1 MTLIFI
7 VFNLTCIG
15 TYPTPKSSCQQLLDI
30 EVSITC
36 KCISTCHVFI
46 SFPHFFI
53 TLYPLSPSVIFWI
66 YLTASSLLPR
76 GLKKNSQLYISFG
89 MKSIMLFQ
97 SSCNY
102 NFKIS
107 SLSTLYRLLIIKVF
121 VTIFNNLQVIYIRMS
136 TFMILIY
143 YDYQFIA
150 EINQSFIQQ
159 IKPKIDDFLLP
170 MASFRTCTHTT
181 HKCH

>member
-1 MTLIFI
+1 MSCIHFFPTFFYYLISI
-7 VFNLTCIG
+7 
-15 TYPTPKSSCQQLLDI
+15 KSFSNFLDI
-30 EVSITC
+30 FNSFKSLTKRSKKKQPTLYFFWNEIHNVVSI
-36 KCISTCHVFI
+36 I
-46 SFPHFFI
+46 
-53 TLYPLSPSVIFWI
+53 
-66 YLTASSLLPR
+66 
-76 GLKKNSQLYISFG
+76 
-89 MKSIMLFQ
+89 
-97 SSCNY
+97 NY

>member
-1 MTLIFI
+1 MSCIHFFPTFFYYLISI
-7 VFNLTCIG
+7 
-15 TYPTPKSSCQQLLDI
+15 KSFSNFLDI
-30 EVSITC
+30 FNSFKSLTKRSKKKQPTLYFFWNEIHNVVSI
-36 KCISTCHVFI
+36 I
-46 SFPHFFI
+46 
-53 TLYPLSPSVIFWI
+53 
-66 YLTASSLLPR
+66 
-76 GLKKNSQLYISFG
+76 
-89 MKSIMLFQ
+89 
-97 SSCNY
+97 NY

-121 VTIFNNLQVIYIRMS
+121 VTIFNNLQVIYSRMS

>member
-1 MTLIFI
+1 MSCIHFFPTFFYYLISI
-7 VFNLTCIG
+7 
-15 TYPTPKSSCQQLLDI
+15 KSFSNFLDI
-30 EVSITC
+30 FNSFKSLTKRSKKKQPTLYFFWNEIHNVVSI
-36 KCISTCHVFI
+36 I
-46 SFPHFFI
+46 
-53 TLYPLSPSVIFWI
+53 
-66 YLTASSLLPR
+66 
-76 GLKKNSQLYISFG
+76 
-89 MKSIMLFQ
+89 
-97 SSCNY
+97 NY

-121 VTIFNNLQVIYIRMS
+121 VTIFNNLQVIYSRMS

-170 MASFRTCTHTT
+170 MASFRTCTHTIHT
-181 HKCH
+181 NAIK

>member
-1 MTLIFI
+1 MSCIHFFPTFFYYLISI
-7 VFNLTCIG
+7 
-15 TYPTPKSSCQQLLDI
+15 KSFSNFLDI
-30 EVSITC
+30 FNSFKSLTKRSKKKQPTLYFFWNEIHNVVSI
-36 KCISTCHVFI
+36 I
-46 SFPHFFI
+46 
-53 TLYPLSPSVIFWI
+53 
-66 YLTASSLLPR
+66 
-76 GLKKNSQLYISFG
+76 
-89 MKSIMLFQ
+89 
-97 SSCNY
+97 NY

-121 VTIFNNLQVIYIRMS
+121 VTIFNNLQVIYGRMS

>member
-1 MTLIFI
+1 MSCIHFFPTFFYYLISI
-7 VFNLTCIG
+7 
-15 TYPTPKSSCQQLLDI
+15 KSFSNFLDI
-30 EVSITC
+30 FNSFKSLTKRSKKKQPTLYFFWNEIHNVVSI
-36 KCISTCHVFI
+36 I
-46 SFPHFFI
+46 
-53 TLYPLSPSVIFWI
+53 
-66 YLTASSLLPR
+66 
-76 GLKKNSQLYISFG
+76 
-89 MKSIMLFQ
+89 
-97 SSCNY
+97 NY

-121 VTIFNNLQVIYIRMS
+121 VTIFNNLQVIYSRMS

-143 YDYQFIA
+143 YDYQFKA

>member
-1 MTLIFI
+1 MSCIHFFPTFFYYLISI
-7 VFNLTCIG
+7 
-15 TYPTPKSSCQQLLDI
+15 KSFSNFLDI
-30 EVSITC
+30 FNSFKSLTRRSKKKQPTLYFFWNEIHNVVSI
-36 KCISTCHVFI
+36 I
-46 SFPHFFI
+46 
-53 TLYPLSPSVIFWI
+53 
-66 YLTASSLLPR
+66 
-76 GLKKNSQLYISFG
+76 
-89 MKSIMLFQ
+89 
-97 SSCNY
+97 NY

-121 VTIFNNLQVIYIRMS
+121 VTIFNNLQVIYSRMS

>member
-1 MTLIFI
+1 MSCIHFFPTFFYYLISI
-7 VFNLTCIG
+7 
-15 TYPTPKSSCQQLLDI
+15 KSFSNFLDI
-30 EVSITC
+30 FNSFKSLTRRSKKKQPTLYFFWNEIHNVVSI
-36 KCISTCHVFI
+36 I
-46 SFPHFFI
+46 
-53 TLYPLSPSVIFWI
+53 
-66 YLTASSLLPR
+66 
-76 GLKKNSQLYISFG
+76 
-89 MKSIMLFQ
+89 
-97 SSCNY
+97 NY

-121 VTIFNNLQVIYIRMS
+121 VTIFNNLQVIYSRMS

-159 IKPKIDDFLLP
+159 IKPKIDHFLLP